1 MAVRRP
7 LYWNGSDVQEMTDA
21 LIDELV
27 DQCVYQYSTDPSV
40 TMSVVSSSGTLDA
53 MDDTRKFGD
62 RSLYKYN
69 IVCNQKV
76 RQQNQVQ

>member
-40 TMSVVSSSGTLDA
+40 TMSVVSSSG
-53 MDDTRKFGD
+53 
-62 RSLYKYN
+62 N
-69 IVCNQKV
+69 IGRNG
-76 RQQNQVQ
+76 

>member
-1 MAVRRP
+1 
-7 LYWNGSDVQEMTDA
+7 MTDA

-53 MDDTRKFGD
+53 MDDTRK
-62 RSLYKYN
+62 
-69 IVCNQKV
+69 KV
-76 RQQNQVQ
+76 GGLTLQVQHRLPAESTTAEVKAQ